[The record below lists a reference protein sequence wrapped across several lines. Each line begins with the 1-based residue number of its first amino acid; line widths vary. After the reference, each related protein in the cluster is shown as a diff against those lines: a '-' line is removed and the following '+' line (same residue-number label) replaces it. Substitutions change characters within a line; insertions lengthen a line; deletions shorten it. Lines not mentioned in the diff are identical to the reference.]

1 VFNHRAP
8 GCAAAAIDHAHR
20 VVIALSVDPVR
31 ELLATACL
39 VQRVSRHLPAILGTL
54 AALALLA
61 GCTTAGGAETAGGDS
76 SDVPGAGYV
85 SGDGSVETWA
95 PDERGQAVN
104 LAGVSY
110 EEENFDLADLH
121 GQVVVVNFWYA
132 NCPPCRKEAPDLA
145 SLSEQY
151 EPDGVQFLGVNH
163 TDAPGTA
170 QAFERRFGIP
180 YPSLHDQESAGVAA
194 MQGVVPLRAMPTTVV
209 LDTQGRVAARILG
222 LAERSI
228 LSTLIDETLAE

>member
-1 VFNHRAP
+1 MRP
-8 GCAAAAIDHAHR
+8 AIKA
-20 VVIALSVDPVR
+20 
-31 ELLATACL
+31 LLAA
-39 VQRVSRHLPAILGTL
+39 L

-61 GCTTAGGAETAGGDS
+61 GCASSETGGGAAAE
-76 SDVPGAGYV
+76 SDVPGSGYV

-95 PDERGQAVN
+95 PAERGDAVE

-110 EEENFDLADLH
+110 DSEDIDLADLH
-121 GQVVVVNFWYA
+121 GQVVVMNFWYA

-145 SLSEQY
+145 ALSDQYGEQ
-151 EPDGVQFLGVNH
+151 GVQFLGVNH

-180 YPSLHDQESAGVAA
+180 YPSLYDQESAGVAA

-209 LDTQGRVAARILG
+209 LDTDGRVAARILG
-222 LAERSI
+222 LAERSM
-228 LSTLIDETLAE
+228 LETLITETLAE

>member
-1 VFNHRAP
+1 MRP
-8 GCAAAAIDHAHR
+8 AIKA
-20 VVIALSVDPVR
+20 
-31 ELLATACL
+31 LLAA
-39 VQRVSRHLPAILGTL
+39 L

-61 GCTTAGGAETAGGDS
+61 GCASSETGGGASAE
-76 SDVPGAGYV
+76 SDVPGSGYV

-95 PDERGQAVN
+95 PAERGDAVE

-110 EEENFDLADLH
+110 DSEDIDLADLH
-121 GQVVVVNFWYA
+121 GQVVVMNFWYA

-145 SLSEQY
+145 ALSDQYGEQ
-151 EPDGVQFLGVNH
+151 GVQFLGVNH

-180 YPSLHDQESAGVAA
+180 YPSLYDQESAGVAA

-209 LDTQGRVAARILG
+209 LDTDGRVAARILG
-222 LAERSI
+222 LAERSM
-228 LSTLIDETLAE
+228 LETLITETLAE